1 MQSELMHNAKR
12 FVVFWVLFFVLI
24 WGLFLVAALTG
35 DETRMPKAHLLLL
48 LSMILAGVATLVLDL
63 QQQRR
68 DQHMAIFIDKLRDLQ
83 TDNTRAGHIL
93 MRPDDSLAP
102 LAETIN
108 DVQRLNRNR
117 IKLLQ
122 QQGSTLA
129 ALMANMPLGTL
140 RITPERT
147 IIQTNPQAQT
157 LLGLTQKVVGR
168 QYDDVIKNHRLL
180 SLFEQSLKRQ
190 THVREL
196 VKLDARIVDVSLV
209 YYETRERHHELL
221 VLLYDMTEVT
231 QMQDMQSAFI
241 ANASHELR
249 TPLTAIAGF
258 TETLLGGAQDDPDAR
273 QEFLTIIQS
282 ETNRLLELTEDILTI
297 AKVPERQENATP
309 IKLSD
314 MVNDIF
320 KSQAENAGKQHLTL
334 QNEAAPSFTVTQDA
348 TVLRQILTNLIVN
361 AVKYNRQDG
370 LVKVS
375 AMVTA
380 SEFVVAV
387 KDTGLGIPSEQQN
400 RIFERFYRI
409 DKSRNQAIPGT
420 GLGLAIVNDLV
431 NQAKGTIDL
440 DSQVGVGTTITVTL
454 PLQ

>member
-1 MQSELMHNAKR
+1 M
-12 FVVFWVLFFVLI
+12 
-24 WGLFLVAALTG
+24 
-35 DETRMPKAHLLLL
+35 
-48 LSMILAGVATLVLDL
+48 
-63 QQQRR
+63 
-68 DQHMAIFIDKLRDLQ
+68 
-83 TDNTRAGHIL
+83 
-93 MRPDDSLAP
+93 
-102 LAETIN
+102 
-108 DVQRLNRNR
+108 
-117 IKLLQ
+117 
-122 QQGSTLA
+122 
-129 ALMANMPLGTL
+129 
-140 RITPERT
+140 
-147 IIQTNPQAQT
+147 
-157 LLGLTQKVVGR
+157 TQNVVGR

-241 ANASHELR
+241 ANASHEWR
-249 TPLTAIAGF
+249 TPLTAISGF
-258 TETLLGGAQDDPDAR
+258 TETLLSGAQEDPEAR
-273 QEFLTIIQS
+273 QEFLTIIQT

-297 AKVPERQENATP
+297 AKVPERQETATP

-320 KSQAENAGKQHLTL
+320 KSQAENADKQQLTL
-334 QNEAAPSFTVTQDA
+334 QNEVAPSFTVTQDA

-361 AVKYNRQDG
+361 AVKYNRHDG

-409 DKSRNQAIPGT
+409 DKSRNQTIPGT